1 MLRVLAMSLTSV
13 LAAVVRAD
21 DVPDV
26 GGRVDFSVFHC
37 LLRVYLYRCVF
48 AARKATHLMLV
59 IHATGPH
66 AKIECNCNMP
76 TCDTQHEQALHCWLC

>member
-26 GGRVDFSVFHC
+26 GGRVDLSVVHC
-37 LLRVYLYRCVF
+37 LLRVYLYKCVF

-59 IHATGPH
+59 IYSTVPH
-66 AKIECNCNMP
+66 ARIECNCNMP
-76 TCDTQHEQALHCWLC
+76 TCETQHEYAMH